1 VIGGV
6 HERAEFVDGSWY
18 LTQLACG
25 TGLEDVWVEAE
36 ILKSWNAEIPDAPGL
51 VVFQHPE
58 MELYQRLVTGISPRS
73 HTEGLMNEVIA
84 HGLTISAV

>member
-1 VIGGV
+1 
-6 HERAEFVDGSWY
+6 
-18 LTQLACG
+18 
-25 TGLEDVWVEAE
+25 LEDVWVEAE